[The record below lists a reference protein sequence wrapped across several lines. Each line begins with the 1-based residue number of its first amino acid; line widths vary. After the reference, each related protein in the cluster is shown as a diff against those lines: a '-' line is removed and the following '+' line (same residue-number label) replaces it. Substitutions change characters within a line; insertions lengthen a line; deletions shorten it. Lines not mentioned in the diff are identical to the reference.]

1 LRRSTTIGEP
11 PGGGPGRVFGIA
23 GGLTAVGP
31 IAGGYLLEW
40 TWRAIFWINVPVA
53 LIALALIVISKP
65 ATEHR
70 ASPMDYRGLALI
82 VGGVALSVFGLQ
94 QSSIW
99 GWGNPA
105 IEVCI
110 VAGLVLLGVFVVVE
124 HRTASPL
131 MNVRIFGNRAFLV
144 ENVILLI
151 VMMAFIPVFFFVSGG
166 SGARLRDGSGGVRA
180 LGGPGDRPAS
190 RIPGHLHHHRRG
202 RPGPLQHHLLA
213 RRPGPASAGGFRAG
227 VQDRR
232 AAGRERE
239 RGYHSAVHPGRLRRR
254 HA

>member
-166 SGARLRDGSGGVRA
+166 QWCSAARWQRWGSRSGR
-180 LGGPGDRPAS
+180 
-190 RIPGHLHHHRRG
+190 
-202 RPGPLQHHLLA
+202 A
-213 RRPGPASAGGFRAG
+213 RRPTCIPDPRSSTSSSPGPAWASCS
-227 VQDRR
+227 
-232 AAGRERE
+232 GRPTPTR
-239 RGYHSAVHPGRLRRR
+239 
-254 HA
+254 